1 VTHTTKTLSRIAIA
15 GILGGIL
22 GVGLSN
28 VHAIAGHDISGGLS
42 LAIKMSIAIW
52 VAFSVY
58 WSVAAKDRAPTKSS
72 ESTLSRQLHLLAING
87 ALLLLILPVPGLRQ
101 RFLPDTLVVHAGGL
115 AVQIAFTLLAVWAR
129 RHLGSNWSGEVRI
142 ASSHQLVRSGP
153 YAVVRH
159 PIYTALVGMYIGTL
173 IVSGELHTVVA
184 LVIMFAAYAR
194 KIGMEERALAERFAG
209 QHDEYRRATWAW
221 LPGIY

>member
-1 VTHTTKTLSRIAIA
+1 VTHTTKTLVRIAA
-15 GILGGIL
+15 AAILGGIL
-22 GVGLSN
+22 GVGLTR
-28 VHAIAGHDISGGLS
+28 VHAIAGHNISGGLS
-42 LAIKMSIAIW
+42 LPIKTSIALW

-58 WSVAAKDRAPTKSS
+58 WSIAAKDQAPTKSS
-72 ESTLSRQLHLLAING
+72 ESTLSRQMHVLAING

-101 RFLPDTLVVHAGGL
+101 RFLPDTLAFHLVGL
-115 AVQIAFTLLAVWAR
+115 AVQLAFTLLAVWAR

-159 PIYTALVGMYIGTL
+159 PIYTALVGMYLGTL
-173 IVSGELHTVVA
+173 IVSGELHTLVA
-184 LVIMFAAYAR
+184 FAIMLVAYTR

-209 QHDEYRRATWAW
+209 EHDEYRRATWAW